1 MHSSDIF
8 KKIIFLLT
16 LMLSVIGILI
26 VSVFRISSN
35 ENLEEVSNR
44 ENFYNLKVD
53 TLRGT
58 IYDCRGTCLI
68 NSKKKLIASIIPN
81 KINFAPLLNSVEN
94 DKKKEFIKKYFNNVP
109 FTFEILN
116 RVNADGVKVFEV
128 VDQSFDSPIACHII
142 GYLKNGV
149 GECGIEK
156 AFDDHL
162 KNVKK
167 IEVKYQKNA
176 SGEVISGKERDFI
189 DKSYLSS
196 HGVQLCIDKRIQE
209 IAEEVAKKYITRG
222 AVVITEVPNCK
233 IKASVSLPN
242 FTPDKV
248 KYLLNSENSDL
259 MNRANCQYN
268 LGSIFKI
275 VSSAYLIESGISE
288 NEIYECKGFLKF
300 DDGKKIRCF
309 NEIPHGNIN
318 LEKAVSL
325 SCNSMFAGFSKRMDP
340 IKFLLLV
347 KNFGFGKKINL
358 APGIYTSSGK
368 LPSVEDLKDEK
379 KMAMFSFGQ
388 GVLMASPMQVA
399 ALINSIASGGIYYE
413 PRLVEGIVNKDGTFE
428 TYHYSLPK
436 KILKFITTKKLKDF
450 MRSSI
455 MFGTGKYGNP
465 EGVSAA
471 GKTSTA
477 ETGILVNGYRV
488 NQSWFAGFFPFEN
501 PKYSVV
507 ILSENTN
514 LGGRICGPIF
524 KEIAER
530 ISKLNS

>member
-1 MHSSDIF
+1 M
-8 KKIIFLLT
+8 LL
-16 LMLSVIGILI
+16 VIGLLI
-26 VSVFRISSN
+26 VMVFRISSN

-44 ENFYNLKVD
+44 ENFYNLSID
-53 TLRGT
+53 PLRGT
-58 IYDCRGTCLI
+58 IYDCRGVPLI
-68 NSKKKLIASIIPN
+68 ESKKKLIASIIPN
-81 KINFAPLLNSVEN
+81 KINFAPLLNSVKN
-94 DKKKEFIKKYFNNVP
+94 DKKQEFIKKYFNNVP

-128 VDQSFDSPIACHII
+128 IDQSFDSPLACHVI
-142 GYLKNGV
+142 GYLKNGK

-156 AFDDHL
+156 AFDSHL
-162 KNVKK
+162 RDVKK
-167 IEVKYQKNA
+167 IEIKYQKNA
-176 SGEVISGKERDFI
+176 SGKVISGKERDFI

-209 IAEEVAKKYITRG
+209 IAEEIAKKYITKG
-222 AVVITEVPNCK
+222 VVLITEVPNCK

-248 KYLLNSENSDL
+248 KYLLNSENFDL

-275 VSSAYLIESGISE
+275 VSSAYLLESGVSE
-288 NEIYECKGFLKF
+288 DEIYECKGSFEF

-309 NEIPHGNIN
+309 NETPHGQIN
-318 LEKAVSL
+318 LEEGISL
-325 SCNSMFAGFSKRMDP
+325 SCNSMFANFSKRMDP
-340 IKFLLLV
+340 VKFLSLV
-347 KNFGFGKKINL
+347 KKFGFGKKINL
-358 APGIYTSSGK
+358 APEIYSSAGK
-368 LPSVEDLKDEK
+368 LPSIEDLKDEK

-388 GVLMASPMQVA
+388 GVLMVSPMQVV

-413 PRLVEGIVNKDGTFE
+413 PRLVEGIVNKDGSFE

-436 KILKFITTKKLKDF
+436 KILKFSTTKKLKNF

-455 MFGTGKYGNP
+455 ISGTGRYGSP
-465 EGVSAA
+465 EGVTAA

-477 ETGILVNGYRV
+477 ETGMLINGNRV
-488 NQSWFAGFFPFEN
+488 NHSWFAGFFPFDN

-514 LGGRICGPIF
+514 LGGRICGPVF

-530 ISKLNS
+530 ISELNS